1 MDRLYDGK
9 SQAKSGKSQARSS
22 ESQVKSGK
30 SQARSSESQV
40 KSGKS
45 QARVRNHKQNAETRN
60 YMPKAASIKANAA
73 MRIIPT
79 K

>member
-9 SQAKSGKSQARSS
+9 SQA
-22 ESQVKSGK
+22 
-30 SQARSSESQV
+30 

-73 MRIIPT
+73 MKIIPT